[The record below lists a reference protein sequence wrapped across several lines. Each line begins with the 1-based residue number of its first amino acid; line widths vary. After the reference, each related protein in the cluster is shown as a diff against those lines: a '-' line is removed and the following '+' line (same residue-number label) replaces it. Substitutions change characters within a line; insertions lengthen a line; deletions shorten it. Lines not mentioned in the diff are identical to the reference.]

1 MSDSPSPFIQLG
13 RLRRSEFQEL
23 GALELV
29 GLAPKEYH
37 AEGILHEGRSRRR
50 VSVRMIEARN
60 AWTVF
65 LPGESQPH
73 IQLQKDPSLSVHD
86 MMEGLQHALRFHPA
100 DELRFWMLA
109 RDLPRVRCTLAHAD
123 PNVVNLD
130 GLLPLDSVNLALSAR
145 GDLLKWHLER
155 QGAVKPDLET
165 KLSDHLRQIATMHE
179 IRQLLL
185 EAGAIDQAPFR
196 DAVRHGDW
204 PTADRLLAEG
214 GMLDARTLNRVPLLI
229 ERMLHKDEAAV
240 RWLLAKG
247 ADSRWRFD
255 RFPNVMPTMI
265 VKATPELR
273 DRFSSHLVLTPATAA
288 IVADWPL
295 GLQLLRS
302 HDPGIKL
309 TRVLSDWGDG
319 ELLPAWVGAAY

>member
-1 MSDSPSPFIQLG
+1 MSDSLSPFIELG

-29 GLAPKEYH
+29 GLAAREYH

-50 VSVRMIEARN
+50 VSVRMIHARN
-60 AWTVF
+60 ACTFF
-65 LPGESQPH
+65 LAGEGQKPH
-73 IQLQKDPSLSVHD
+73 IQLQKDPSLPVRD
-86 MMEGLQHALRFHPA
+86 MVEGLRRTMRFHPA
-100 DELRFWMLA
+100 DQLRFWMLA
-109 RDLPRVRCTLAHAD
+109 QDLAMVRHSLAYAD
-123 PNVVNLD
+123 PNVANLD
-130 GLLPLDSVNLALSAR
+130 GLLPLDAINLALSAR
-145 GDLLKWHLER
+145 GDLLKWHQER

-165 KLSDHLRQIATMHE
+165 KLSDHLHQIATMHQ

-185 EAGAIDQAPFR
+185 KAGAIDQAPFR
-196 DAVRHGDW
+196 DAVRRGDW
-204 PTADRLLAEG
+204 PNADRLLAEG

-229 ERMLHKDEAAV
+229 ERVLHRDEAAV

-255 RFPNVMPTMI
+255 RYPNVIPALLLNA
-265 VKATPELR
+265 KPELR
-273 DRFSSHLVLTPATAA
+273 DRFSSKLVLTPATAA

-295 GLQLLRS
+295 GLQILRS

-309 TRVLSDWGDG
+309 ARVLSDWGDG
-319 ELLPAWVGAAY
+319 ELLPRG